1 MTIPQLKN
9 AIENSEYF
17 QTYPGFK
24 QRITLEKRNI
34 ERLHDLY
41 GQADRLGIQYLQQRT
56 NLTVSD
62 VKLIESVL

>member
-1 MTIPQLKN
+1 MTIPQLKI

-17 QTYPGFK
+17 QTYPESK

-41 GQADRLGIQYLQQRT
+41 GQADRLVIQYLQQRT

-62 VKLIESVL
+62 VKLIQSVL

>member
-1 MTIPQLKN
+1 MIIPQLKT

-17 QTYPGFK
+17 KTYPGFK

-41 GQADRLGIQYLQQRT
+41 GQADRLGLDYLRQ
-56 NLTVSD
+56 NPHLTVSD

>member
-1 MTIPQLKN
+1 MTIQQLKN

-17 QTYPGFK
+17 KTYPGFK
-24 QRITLEKRNI
+24 QRITLEKRNV

-41 GQADRLGIQYLQQRT
+41 GQADRLGLDYLKQRT

-62 VKLIESVL
+62 VKLIKSVL